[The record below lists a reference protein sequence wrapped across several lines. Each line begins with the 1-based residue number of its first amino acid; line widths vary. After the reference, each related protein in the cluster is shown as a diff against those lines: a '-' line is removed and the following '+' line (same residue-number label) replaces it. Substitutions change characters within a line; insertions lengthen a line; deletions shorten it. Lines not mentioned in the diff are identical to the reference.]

1 VSTATTDQ
9 REILTWSDFGDAVRD
24 LAHDVAASGFAPD
37 LVLSVARGGLGLG
50 MSLGYALDVKATACV
65 NVEFYTG
72 VDARLPAPV
81 LVAPTPAASDLDG
94 LRVLVVDDVAD
105 TGHTLRHVLDHC
117 AGHAVEVRIAVVYAK
132 PRSVVVPD
140 YAWRQT
146 DAWIEFPWSD
156 PPVTGS
162 AARSA
167 VPRLDVG

>member
-1 VSTATTDQ
+1 VGTAATEQ
-9 REILTWSDFGDAVRD
+9 REILTWSDFGDAVRA
-24 LAHDVAASGFAPD
+24 LARDIDASGFRPD

-72 VDARLPAPV
+72 VDTRLAAPV
-81 LVAPTPAASDLDG
+81 LVAPTPPASDLDG

-117 AGHAVEVRIAVVYAK
+117 AGHAAQVRIAVVYAK
-132 PRSVVVPD
+132 PRSTVLPD
-140 YAWRQT
+140 YAWRHT

-156 PPVTGS
+156 PPVTDV
-162 AARSA
+162 AAR
-167 VPRLDVG
+167 RVGAG